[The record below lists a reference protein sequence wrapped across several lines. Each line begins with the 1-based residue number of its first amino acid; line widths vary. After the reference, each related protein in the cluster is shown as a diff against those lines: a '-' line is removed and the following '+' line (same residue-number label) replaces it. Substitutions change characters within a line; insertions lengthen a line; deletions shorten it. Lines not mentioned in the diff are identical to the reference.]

1 MNADIGVAVRRL
13 TNIGNNVLA
22 SLPNLAI
29 AFVVLLLFWVA
40 ARLVRS
46 GVERVMSGR
55 EHGKSLSTVLGRLAS
70 GAVLV
75 VGILVAI
82 TIIFPSV
89 GPGDLLGL
97 LGVGG
102 VAIGFAF
109 RDIFQNLLAGLLI
122 LLTRPFRIGDQIVTG
137 DSEGTV
143 EDIQIRAT
151 ILRTYDNRKVVI
163 PNSDLFTQRVTVNTA
178 YPVRRVQYD
187 LGIGYGDDIAH
198 AKDVI
203 LRTVEGIDGVQSDP
217 KPEVLVV
224 GLDGSAVT
232 LRVRWWID
240 PPKRRDAIS
249 SQDKVLHAV
258 KDALT
263 AEGIDLPFPTQQILF
278 HDQTEEGDGDRAR
291 QREGWPRGR
300 GHVPRPR
307 QGARTPEDSK

>member
-13 TNIGNNVLA
+13 TNIGNSLIA
-22 SLPNLAI
+22 SLPNIVI
-29 AFVVLLLFWVA
+29 ALVVLLLFWLV

-46 GVERVMSGR
+46 GVEGMLRGR
-55 EHGKSLSTVLGRLAS
+55 EHGRNLAKVLGRLAS
-70 GAVLV
+70 GTVLV
-75 VGILVAI
+75 LGILVAI
-82 TIIFPSV
+82 TIVFPSV

-187 LGIGYGDDIAH
+187 VGIGYGDDIAH
-198 AKDVI
+198 AKEVI
-203 LRTVEGIDGVQSDP
+203 LRTMAGVEGVQSDP

-224 GLDGSAVT
+224 GLDGTTVN
-232 LRVRWWID
+232 LRVRWWVD
-240 PPKRRDAIS
+240 PPKRRDALA
-249 SQDKVLHAV
+249 SQDKVLHAL

-263 AEGIDLPFPTQQILF
+263 AEGIDLPFPTRQILF
-278 HDQTEEGDGDRAR
+278 HDQTEEADGDRAR
-291 QREGWPRGR
+291 QREGWPKGSRSE
-300 GHVPRPR
+300 PRSR
-307 QGARTPEDSK
+307 AEASK